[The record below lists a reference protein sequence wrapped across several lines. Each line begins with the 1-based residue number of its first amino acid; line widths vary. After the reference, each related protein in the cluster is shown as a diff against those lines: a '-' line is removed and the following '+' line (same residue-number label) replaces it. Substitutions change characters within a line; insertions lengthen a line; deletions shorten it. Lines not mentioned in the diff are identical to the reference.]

1 MSYKFCKSKS
11 YRDLKLLLK
20 LPTVKTFK
28 FRYLRT
34 KVVLIVVYE
43 DKVKEHYTLDYDT
56 ALLFYKDFL
65 IRMLTFQHYDFV
77 REYLNCLPCSCTS
90 YTPTYLDMNCNI
102 SFWSRFVNSS
112 NYPDN
117 WPYGLKFLSY
127 HYCSF

>member
-11 YRDLKLLLK
+11 YRDLKSLLK
-20 LPTVKTFK
+20 LPTVETFK

-65 IRMLTFQHYDFV
+65 IRMFTFQHYDFV
-77 REYLNCLPCSCTS
+77 SEYLCYLPCTS
-90 YTPTYLDMNCNI
+90 YTPTYLDMNSNIRFWARFAASCN
-102 SFWSRFVNSS
+102 NP
-112 NYPDN
+112 NN
-117 WPYGLKFLSY
+117 LPYGLKFLSH
-127 HYCSF
+127 HYCSL